1 MTSLIDVIFLLLL
14 FFMLTS
20 TFTKYGEI
28 ELISGGQGTPGPE
41 ASQAE
46 RLFLTLRPAGLM
58 LNGTPVTPEDLPA
71 RLEAPEGSDPRL
83 LLISLA
89 AETSS
94 QQLVDVLTLARGLPG
109 LTPVVLR

>member
-1 MTSLIDVIFLLLL
+1 M
-14 FFMLTS
+14 
-20 TFTKYGEI
+20 
-28 ELISGGQGTPGPE
+28 ELRGRGRD
-41 ASQAE
+41 AW
-46 RLFLTLRPAGLM
+46 R
-58 LNGTPVTPEDLPA
+58 A

-83 LLISLA
+83 LLISLT